1 MNIDITVP
9 ETLSEIT
16 LQQFQKYVKLITDNE
31 PSEFVNQKTVEI
43 FCNIKLKDIA
53 RIRIADVTDIIN
65 HLNELLSLTPALKTT
80 FKLGKTEF
88 GFIPKLED
96 ITSGEFIDLENYLK
110 DTSTFHNAMAVL
122 YRPIVSKVSNLYQ
135 IEEYKGSDVYADVM
149 KYAPLDVVLGSIVF
163 FYTLHNDCVK
173 GLKNYILQQANQEE
187 SLKSLLEKNGD
198 GINQFT
204 QQLEEIFSNLNIS
217 LNYQSHN

>member
-9 ETLSEIT
+9 EKLSEIT
-16 LQQFQKYVKLITDNE
+16 LEQFQKYYKLIQENE
-31 PSEFVNQKTVEI
+31 QSEFVNQKTIEI
-43 FCNIKLKDIA
+43 FCNIKLKDIS
-53 RIRIADVTDIIN
+53 RIKIADVTDIIN
-65 HLNELLSLTPALKTT
+65 HLNELLSSKTNLITT
-80 FKLGKTEF
+80 FNLGKTKF

-110 DTSTFHNAMAVL
+110 DTSTFHKAMAVL
-122 YRPIVSKVSNLYQ
+122 YRPIISNVSNLYQ
-135 IEEYKGSDVYADVM
+135 IEEYKGSDVYSEQLKQM
-149 KYAPLDVVLGSIVF
+149 PLDVVLGSIVF

-187 SLKSLLEKNGD
+187 NLKSLLEKNGD
-198 GINQFT
+198 GISQFT
-204 QQLEEIFSNLNIS
+204 QQLEEIFSNLNVS